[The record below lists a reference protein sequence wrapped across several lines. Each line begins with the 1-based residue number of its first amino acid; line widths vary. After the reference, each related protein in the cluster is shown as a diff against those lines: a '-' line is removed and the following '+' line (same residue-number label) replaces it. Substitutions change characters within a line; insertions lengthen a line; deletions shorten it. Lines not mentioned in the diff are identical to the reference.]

1 MPSEVEIEYS
11 DWYRFER
18 VFSDGKTE
26 ERYIQETIFGR
37 RLQWRYWLLT
47 NDPVG
52 LPDNGTWSVMSHLDQ
67 QRDHFDQ
74 IGNLYGLRTWI
85 EYGFKQCKDKL
96 GWADYRVTHYKQIER
111 WWEVVS
117 SAYLMVSLQFYGL
130 DSDGDSLEEPWLE
143 KFREHSCWQSSRG
156 WTSRLHNLQL
166 IIQPFICFCLLKSWL
181 AVFEISQLER
191 GFSRLIAIL
200 NQFLGW
206 KIQPNDT
213 NNHYFSSA

>member
-1 MPSEVEIEYS
+1 
-11 DWYRFER
+11 
-18 VFSDGKTE
+18 
-26 ERYIQETIFGR
+26 
-37 RLQWRYWLLT
+37 
-47 NDPVG
+47 
-52 LPDNGTWSVMSHLDQ
+52 MSHLDEP
-67 QRDHFDQ
+67 RDHFNQ

-111 WWEVVS
+111 WWELVS

-130 DSDGDSLEEPWLE
+130 DSDGDVSEEPLLD
-143 KFREHSCWQSSRG
+143 KFREHSCWQSSRC

-166 IIQPFICFCLLKSWL
+166 IIQPFMCFCLLKSWL
-181 AVFEISQLER
+181 TVFEIPQLER
-191 GFSRLIAIL
+191 GFSRLIAML

-206 KIQPNDT
+206 KIQPHDT